1 MNASQ
6 RDVWERYGR
15 EHPYYG
21 VLTWSSY
28 RGRILNDVSR
38 DAFFSSG
45 YHDVKRMMSLV
56 RRHTGKAGPFDR
68 ILEFGCG
75 VGRMALAAADYATTV
90 VGVDVSRAMC
100 DEATRNRDR
109 IGINNVV
116 FTVPGRGLSPDLPP
130 YDLIF
135 SYIVFQHI
143 PVAEGLRSL
152 DRLLDRLKPG
162 GVAVLHF
169 TCHPPGSSRFKV
181 QINYLLHR
189 LPLVRNIINALYG
202 WGLRE
207 PAMQMNAYPFGE
219 IIRRL
224 QAHGITRLTSDLT
237 NHGGWRGVAICF
249 VKPANPLLVA
259 GGSQAQEGEDQQ
271 PHQQSDAG
279 RGEQ

>member
-38 DAFFSSG
+38 NAFFSSG
-45 YHDVKRMMSLV
+45 RHDVRRMMSLV
-56 RRHTGKAGPFDR
+56 RRHTGKAGPFER

-90 VGVDVSRAMC
+90 VGVDVSSAMC

-116 FTVPGRGLSPDLPP
+116 FTVPERGLSRDLPP

-143 PVAEGLRSL
+143 PVSEGLRSL
-152 DRLLDRLKPG
+152 DLLLDRLKPG

-169 TCHPPGSSRFKV
+169 TCHPPGSGFKAR
-181 QINYLLHR
+181 INQLLHR
-189 LPLVRNIINALYG
+189 IPLVRNIINALYG
-202 WGLRE
+202 RGFRE

-224 QAHGITRLTSDLT
+224 QAHGITELTSDLT

-249 VKPANPLLVA
+249 VNPVCSSQDA
-259 GGSQAQEGEDQQ
+259 GVLQAQEGEQHQPQQ
-271 PHQQSDAG
+271 QANTADGQ
-279 RGEQ
+279 